1 MSIVLDIG
9 FKKYR
14 ILMKGASEI
23 ILESCSHFHNFN
35 NQVEKVDSQL
45 KGTIN
50 SSINNLASDG
60 LRTICYAYKD
70 IDISEYNSGLNTDD
84 MGVFGIEQNGF
95 SLLAVF
101 GIRDVLRPEVPAA
114 ISNCKKAGIKV
125 RMVTGDNKVTA
136 KAIAIECG
144 IIDRNDV

>member
-1 MSIVLDIG
+1 VNIEYELSAYQVVKRLPFNSKRKRMSIVLDIG

-70 IDISEYNSGLNTDD
+70 IDISEYNSGLDTDNL
-84 MGVFGIEQNGF
+84 GVFNVE
-95 SLLAVF
+95 
-101 GIRDVLRPEVPAA
+101 
-114 ISNCKKAGIKV
+114 
-125 RMVTGDNKVTA
+125 
-136 KAIAIECG
+136 
-144 IIDRNDV
+144 